1 MKLKTLKDLRD
12 FVESSKS
19 LPDDYLLV
27 IGVPIS
33 RGTRTIADYQKV
45 SQYVLSVE
53 VVESY
58 GDNEVVLL
66 EGSGD
71 TFWK

>member
-12 FVESSKS
+12 FVESSKN
-19 LPDDYLLV
+19 LPEDYLLV
-27 IGVPIS
+27 IGVS
-33 RGTRTIADYQKV
+33 VLRGTRTIADYQKV
-45 SQYVLSVE
+45 NQYVLSVE